1 MTETNPTTDK
11 LKATIESQKKQMRA
25 LRDRLRKMAARL
37 AAKAANGFKQKAP
50 KQTLN
55 LGKNSNAVQKTAIKK
70 ALIKPDK
77 SQIKLNR
84 IQAERNDNK
93 QLKAFLKDDA
103 VTS

>member
-1 MTETNPTTDK
+1 M
-11 LKATIESQKKQMRA
+11 KALNE
-25 LRDRLRKMAARL
+25 RLRKMPARL

-55 LGKNSNAVQKTAIKK
+55 LGKNSKAVRKTAIKK
-70 ALIKPDK
+70 ASIKPDK
-77 SQIKLNR
+77 SQIKFIR

-93 QLKAFLKDDA
+93 QLKALLKDDS